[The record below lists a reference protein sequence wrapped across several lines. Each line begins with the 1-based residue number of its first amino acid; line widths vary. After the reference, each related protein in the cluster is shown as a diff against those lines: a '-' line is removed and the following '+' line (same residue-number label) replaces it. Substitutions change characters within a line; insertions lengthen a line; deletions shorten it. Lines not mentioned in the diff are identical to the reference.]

1 MVVGPDRRGMP
12 NDDEVFI
19 WHSNGPVSNRSRRF
33 NAGALRRNA
42 DAVVIAGDHRARS
55 AVHEIGA
62 LITTSQRRSSS
73 QLSTQEG
80 LLILPARGG

>member
-1 MVVGPDRRGMP
+1 MVRSELRITIRSGELTVGLLSRSTRGPVTWSWILNGVGCP
-12 NDDEVFI
+12 NDDKVFI

-55 AVHEIGA
+55 AVH
-62 LITTSQRRSSS
+62 
-73 QLSTQEG
+73 
-80 LLILPARGG
+80 